1 MPQTLKNKLAEEK
14 VKMKCQKE
22 TVKLISSRNLCRE
35 RERERERFFMQLT
48 QQKTLKNLINLHIH
62 TCAPFGLLLLS
73 NQCTKDA
80 KLPDLSRL
88 CSTWDGECLVAK

>member
-1 MPQTLKNKLAEEK
+1 
-14 VKMKCQKE
+14 
-22 TVKLISSRNLCRE
+22 
-35 RERERERFFMQLT
+35 MQLT
-48 QQKTLKNLINLHIH
+48 QQKTLKNLIHLHIH

-88 CSTWDGECLVAK
+88 CSTWDGGCLVAK